1 MHHMY
6 GDWNSGLDWL
16 WITLMMLLWI
26 AVVGGIVYA
35 AVRLALDHQRKPP
48 LSQ

>member
-6 GDWNSGLDWL
+6 GDWNTGLDWL
-16 WITLMMLLWI
+16 WMTLMMLVWI
-26 AVVGGIVYA
+26 AVLAGVVYA
-35 AVRLALDHQRKPP
+35 TVRLATDRQRKPP

>member
-16 WITLMMLLWI
+16 WMTLMMLVWI

-35 AVRLALDHQRKPP
+35 AVRLALGHQRKPP

>member
-26 AVVGGIVYA
+26 VVIGGIVYA
-35 AVRLALDHQRKPP
+35 AVRLALEHQRKPP